1 MLGFILKNKK
11 IRFALLGFSLVLL
24 MTGLVS
30 LGNTQPA
37 PSSSS
42 GWNELM
48 QLSQKEKKGLTF
60 YIKGET
66 VPGIVTNMIG
76 DDFVEVRNQ
85 THSRIV
91 IRLDSID
98 AIAMN

>member
-1 MLGFILKNKK
+1 MLGFIIKNKK
-11 IRFALLGFSLVLL
+11 IRFVLLGLSFILL
-24 MTGLVS
+24 MIGLVS
-30 LGNTQPA
+30 IGNTQST
-37 PSSSS
+37 PSSVS
-42 GWNELM
+42 GWSELL

-66 VPGIVTNMIG
+66 VPGIVTNVG
-76 DDFVEVRNQ
+76 DDFAEVRNQ

-98 AIAMN
+98 AVAMN